1 MCLDEKEFQ
10 NELEILLKDGLK
22 ENPLRKEY
30 EVKVAQLKELAIQ
43 LTKQGYNEEKIA
55 RILHAKRRELG
66 KQYKHAAPP
75 LLCEYIYY
83 ATKKK
88 YGDPLGPSFDDLCKK
103 KSYAQIIASSSR
115 PIADLDKRLT
125 IDGFKE
131 WFAERY
137 KN

>member
-1 MCLDEKEFQ
+1 MTMDEKEFQ
-10 NELEILLKDGLK
+10 AELKLLLRDGLK

-30 EVKVAQLKELAIQ
+30 EDKVAKLAVLATELVA
-43 LTKQGYNEEKIA
+43 QGESEKDIA
-55 RILHAKRRELG
+55 RMLHAKRRELG
-66 KQYKHAAPP
+66 AQYKHAAPP

-88 YGDPLGPSFDDLCKK
+88 YGDPLGPSFADLCKK
-103 KSYAQIIASSSR
+103 KTYAEIIASSSR

-131 WFAERY
+131 WFERE
-137 KN
+137 KK